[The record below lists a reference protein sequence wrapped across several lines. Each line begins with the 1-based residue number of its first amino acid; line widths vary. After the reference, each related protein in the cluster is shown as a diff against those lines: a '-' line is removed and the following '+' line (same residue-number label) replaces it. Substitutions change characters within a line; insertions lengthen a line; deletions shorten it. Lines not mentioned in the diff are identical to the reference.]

1 MKETKRIYALNSKKN
16 RAYDEISTI
25 KGRGDKKWWRSLRH
39 KSVIH
44 YKRKFKIKNVIVG
57 VKYKCGYNIFKKF
70 GAPIRDF
77 YGTWVN
83 ISPRKARFRKQQ
95 KTLRNKEKGGYRT
108 NDNG

>member
-1 MKETKRIYALNSKKN
+1 MKETKKVYALNSKRIVLTMKSPLSKAEEIKN
-16 RAYDEISTI
+16 
-25 KGRGDKKWWRSLRH
+25 GGGSLRY

-57 VKYKCGYNIFKKF
+57 AKF
-70 GAPIRDF
+70 
-77 YGTWVN
+77 YSTWVN

-95 KTLRNKEKGGYRT
+95 KTLRNKEKGGYRA

>member
-1 MKETKRIYALNSKKN
+1 MKETKKVYALNSKKN
-16 RAYDEISTI
+16 RAYDEITSI
-25 KGRGDKKWWRSLRH
+25 KGLGEMDGERSLRH

-44 YKRKFKIKNVIVG
+44 YKRKLKIKNVIVG
-57 VKYKCGYNIFKKF
+57 AKF
-70 GAPIRDF
+70 
-77 YGTWVN
+77 YSTWVN

>member
-1 MKETKRIYALNSKKN
+1 MKETKKVYALNSKKN
-16 RAYDEISTI
+16 RAYDEISSI

-44 YKRKFKIKNVIVG
+44 YKRKLKIKNVIVG
-57 VKYKCGYNIFKKF
+57 AKYTCGY
-70 GAPIRDF
+70 
-77 YGTWVN
+77 N

>member
-16 RAYDEISTI
+16 RAYDEISSI

-44 YKRKFKIKNVIVG
+44 YKRKFKIKNVIIG
-57 VKYKCGYNIFKKF
+57 AKYTCG
-70 GAPIRDF
+70 D
-77 YGTWVN
+77 VN

-95 KTLRNKEKGGYRT
+95 KTLRNKEKERYA
-108 NDNG
+108 